1 MLKGF
6 LYLDIAPWRK
16 ALAVVFF
23 IFTVVSA
30 IKIFS
35 IVAYPHP
42 VFCGNSIFTLPCICL
57 FSAIMMVVLLSE
69 FK

>member
-6 LYLDIAPWRK
+6 LQLDIAPWRK
-16 ALAVVFF
+16 VLASVFF
-23 IFTVVSA
+23 IITFVSA

-42 VFCGNSIFTLPCICL
+42 VFCGNSIFILPWICL
-57 FSAIMMVVLLSE
+57 FSAIMTVGLLSE